1 MLKPT
6 NPTKMLV
13 TPEDKQHL
21 MNMADAIEEIQSYV
35 QYEDYN
41 QFAKDEMTRESVAR
55 LFQDIGGAAK
65 MLSDEFKES
74 FGDIDWNVLIRLEDA
89 MYDQAEET
97 SFEAI
102 WQIIKFDLP
111 VIKSQVTDL
120 AANLREEDDIQGFD
134 LTEDPNTF

>member
-1 MLKPT
+1 ML
-6 NPTKMLV
+6 LS
-13 TPEDKQHL
+13 PEDKQHL
-21 MNMADAIEEIQSYV
+21 MNIADAIEEIQSYV
-35 QYEDYN
+35 QYNDYN
-41 QFAKDEMTRESVAR
+41 MFSKDEMTRESVAR

-74 FGDIDWNVLIRLEDA
+74 YGDIDWNVLIRLEDA

-111 VIKSQVTDL
+111 EIKSQVTDL

-134 LTEDPNTF
+134 LTDDPMTH

>member
-1 MLKPT
+1 
-6 NPTKMLV
+6 MLV

-21 MNMADAIEEIQSYV
+21 MNIADAIEEIQSYV

-41 QFAKDEMTRESVAR
+41 AFNLDEISKEAVTR

-65 MLSDEFKES
+65 MLSDDFKEN

-89 MYDQAEET
+89 MYNQAEEDG
-97 SFEAI
+97 FEAI
-102 WQIIKFDLP
+102 WQIIKMDLP
-111 VIKSQVTDL
+111 EIKSQVTDL

-134 LTEDPNTF
+134 LTEDPMTH